1 MPKGKKKKKEA
12 KESKYIESESEGSE
26 NEAKGED
33 ITKEDLEESDEEELR
48 TAIEPIIPK
57 ELGTK
62 RIRKKTERFQPDA
75 KTVEKVTLKVE
86 KQEKEEAKAVDKL
99 DAIVA
104 KYQALRK
111 AAAQAKVA
119 KYKQDRAAKLE
130 AEHIKAMAKEEAGYE
145 ETIEEE
151 TEEQTE
157 KYVAEH
163 EAEEVAKVKAYK
175 AKKEAQKIPK
185 APKPPKPS
193 FNEPAKT
200 VFPKREVKAA
210 ENAPGVTKR
219 TKPRTKRIT
228 EKEEEDE
235 IYVGPVGAKEKAK
248 AVSIAEGVETHKKT
262 VARHEKAKQFSEAYR
277 EPREFE
283 GVKEEERKL
292 LRKMKAEK
300 YAKEHREPREFE
312 SVKEEE
318 RKLLAEMKR
327 ETANNNH
334 VAIPEEAEAPEAAP
348 EPAAKKCNDPAKP
361 VHVKMKSGK
370 EYCRAKPGPR
380 KGAEGKVGGTRV
392 RHNKAGWSDI
402 VTALSGG
409 QAPPKSWTI
418 PTLISYIKYYDK
430 YQRKPKNRADFT
442 HYLKTGHRKHGAR
455 RSAGKSKLYEQKRKK
470 Q

>member
-12 KESKYIESESEGSE
+12 KEVKYIESESEGSE

-48 TAIEPIIPK
+48 TAIEPVIPK
-57 ELGTK
+57 ELSTK

-86 KQEKEEAKAVDKL
+86 KQEKEDAKAVNKL
-99 DAIVA
+99 DAIID

-119 KYKQDRAAKLE
+119 KYKQERAAKLE
-130 AEHIKAMAKEEAGYE
+130 AEHIKAMAKEEAGMNEEIKE
-145 ETIEEE
+145 ETQEE
-151 TEEQTE
+151 TE
-157 KYVAEH
+157 KYVEEH
-163 EAEEVAKVKAYK
+163 LAEETEKVKAYK

-248 AVSIAEGVETHKKT
+248 AASIAEDVERHKRT
-262 VARHEKAKQFSEAYR
+262 VARHEKAKKFAEEYKKNPEKYRPEVESDDEIFYGPVSE
-277 EPREFE
+277 
-283 GVKEEERKL
+283 KEK
-292 LRKMKAEK
+292 KKKAEID
-300 YAKEHREPREFE
+300 AK
-312 SVKEEE
+312 V
-318 RKLLAEMKR
+318 
-327 ETANNNH
+327 TANNNH
-334 VAIPEEAEAPEAAP
+334 VAIPEAEAPEAAP
-348 EPAAKKCNDPAKP
+348 EPAAKKCADPAKP

-455 RSAGKSKLYEQKRKK
+455 RSAGKSKLYEQRRKK

>member
-12 KESKYIESESEGSE
+12 KEVKYIESESEGSE

-48 TAIEPIIPK
+48 TVIEPVVPK
-57 ELGTK
+57 ELSTK

-86 KQEKEEAKAVDKL
+86 KQEKEEAKAVNKL
-99 DAIVA
+99 DAIID

-130 AEHIKAMAKEEAGYE
+130 AEHIKALAKQEVGYE

-193 FNEPAKT
+193 FNEPAKP
-200 VFPKREVKAA
+200 VIPKREVKAA

-219 TKPRTKRIT
+219 TKPRTKKLT
-228 EKEEEDE
+228 EQQEEDE
-235 IYVGPVGAKEKAK
+235 IFVGPVGAKEKAK
-248 AVSIAEGVETHKKT
+248 AASIAEDAERHKRT
-262 VARHEKAKQFSEAYR
+262 VTRHEKAKKFAEEYKKNPEKYRPEVESDDEIFYGPVSE
-277 EPREFE
+277 
-283 GVKEEERKL
+283 KEK
-292 LRKMKAEK
+292 KKKAEID
-300 YAKEHREPREFE
+300 AKVE
-312 SVKEEE
+312 
-318 RKLLAEMKR
+318 R

>member
-119 KYKQDRAAKLE
+119 KYKQERAAKLE
-130 AEHIKAMAKEEAGYE
+130 AEHIKAMAKEEAGMNEEIKE
-145 ETIEEE
+145 ETQEE
-151 TEEQTE
+151 TE
-157 KYVAEH
+157 KYVEEH
-163 EAEEVAKVKAYK
+163 LAEETEKVKAYK

-248 AVSIAEGVETHKKT
+248 AASIAEGVETHKRT
-262 VARHEKAKQFSEAYR
+262 VARHEKAKKFAEEYKKNPEKYRPKVESDDEIFYGPVSE
-277 EPREFE
+277 
-283 GVKEEERKL
+283 KEK
-292 LRKMKAEK
+292 KKKAEID
-300 YAKEHREPREFE
+300 AKVE
-312 SVKEEE
+312 
-318 RKLLAEMKR
+318 R

-334 VAIPEEAEAPEAAP
+334 VAVPEEAEAPEAAP
-348 EPAAKKCNDPAKP
+348 EPAAKKCADPAKP